1 MDPPPKLNREKFTL
15 FILYIF
21 MVGSLV
27 YDVTYGRY
35 HLRLYFKA
43 VRRTEGVSGNT
54 YAVPVHI
61 RELLISKD
69 ATRNRYFILFKVA
82 PWSVRTLCHSHAGT
96 FIP

>member
-43 VRRTEGVSGNT
+43 VRRTEGV
-54 YAVPVHI
+54 
-61 RELLISKD
+61 
-69 ATRNRYFILFKVA
+69 TRTRYRYIYESCL
-82 PWSVRTLCHSHAGT
+82 SVKMQPEIDTLYSLK
-96 FIP
+96 